1 MLIQVDERKIKTIED
16 ITLFLAGADTA
27 ELRIQGSK
35 DDIYSW
41 VERTLNRLR
50 YSKLRKKEKGLV
62 LRYLIQL
69 SGYSR
74 QQVTRFILWN
84 ARVKSCRLNTL
95 TGAHEVALS
104 AWLMN

>member
-1 MLIQVDERKIKTIED
+1 MLIRMDERKIKTVAD
-16 ITLFLAGADTA
+16 IAVLLAGTDQA
-27 ELRIQGSK
+27 ELGFHGSK
-35 DDIYSW
+35 DDIYAW

-74 QQVTRFILWN
+74 QQVTRFISQY
-84 ARVKSCRLNTL
+84 RK
-95 TGAHEVALS
+95 TGHVRRRQHTHS
-104 AWLMN
+104 ATS